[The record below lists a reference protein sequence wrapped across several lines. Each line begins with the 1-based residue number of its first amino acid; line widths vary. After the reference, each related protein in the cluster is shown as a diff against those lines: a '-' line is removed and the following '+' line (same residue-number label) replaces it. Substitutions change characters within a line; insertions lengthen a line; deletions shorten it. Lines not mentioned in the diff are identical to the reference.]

1 MLILEHKSLQLS
13 FVTPSQIISN
23 CTILYVITGFKKP
36 QDFILNKKLPLSKDG
51 TEAQETLPLG
61 HFHKSIFSK
70 GKVQVKDQ

>member
-1 MLILEHKSLQLS
+1 M
-13 FVTPSQIISN
+13 
-23 CTILYVITGFKKP
+23 ITAFKEP

-51 TEAQETLPLG
+51 TEAQGTLPLG